1 MKTARA
7 RAHANIA
14 LIKYWGK
21 RPGPL
26 NLPAVG
32 SLSITLD
39 ALSSE
44 TTVGFDPSLDADA
57 VRLDGRTDAGTT
69 AKVSAT
75 LDLLRQRAGLDWR
88 ARVDSVNNF
97 PTGAGLA
104 SSASGFA
111 ALVVAADA
119 ALGLGL
125 PGTTLSEL
133 ARRGSGSAARSI
145 FGGFVDMARGQREDG
160 SDAVAAPLLAG
171 DAWPLRVVIAV
182 TDRGE
187 KKVSS
192 RDGMAL
198 TAESSPYF
206 PAWVDGAKADLAEAR
221 SAIAAR
227 DFQKLAEVSE
237 YSCLK
242 MHASALAARPGVL
255 YFNPATV
262 ALIHA
267 VRELRDAGHPVFLT
281 IDAGPQVKAVC
292 LPEAE
297 AAVADA
303 LGQVPGVLDIICTGL
318 GPAATVL
325 PLTAAELASC

>member
-1 MKTARA
+1 MKAARA

-75 LDLLRQRAGLDWR
+75 LDLLRRRAGLDWR
-88 ARVDSVNNF
+88 ARVDSANNF

-171 DAWPLRVVIAV
+171 DGWPLRVVIAV

-206 PAWVDGAKADLAEAR
+206 PAWVDGAEADLAEAR

-267 VRELRDAGHPVFLT
+267 VRELCDAGHPVFLT

-303 LGQVPGVLDIICTGL
+303 LGQVPGVLDIIRTGL